1 MCFKKM
7 FLPCMITSFRGQ
19 KSRKNARISLF
30 CLLIKLGLTFNSV
43 VDALWFKGCENN
55 SVLKSYNGGPWKK
68 LKGLRLHLKAR
79 TRHKTHANNRRI
91 ATLERTAT
99 TLKRLLH
106 IQVISTRFSTQILIS
121 CERLALCSIVSIKL
135 LLIWKHSI
143 YDQPMKLWYRSY
155 SF

>member
-1 MCFKKM
+1 ML
-7 FLPCMITSFRGQ
+7 LPCMITSFRGQ

-55 SVLKSYNGGPWKK
+55 SVLKSYNGGPWKT

-79 TRHKTHANNRRI
+79 TRHKTHAYN
-91 ATLERTAT
+91 LRTDSNH